1 MSLESSNWFKLKIL
15 NTEYV
20 YVVRMDGLL
29 RESREE

>member
-1 MSLESSNWFKLKIL
+1 MNLESSDWFKLKIL

-20 YVVRMDGLL
+20 YVIRMDGLP